1 MVATSHKWLVLQMCL
16 VWLTE
21 FWLFCKFKEPH
32 MASGYY
38 ILDSTSREDKMPEKY
53 KYRQSYCFYLESA
66 LTVKSI

>member
-1 MVATSHKWLVLQMCL
+1 
-16 VWLTE
+16 
-21 FWLFCKFKEPH
+21 

-53 KYRQSYCFYLESA
+53 NLIACIWSA